1 MNRAIRAGTSLVLSG
16 DGLTLDDAERILRG
30 QVERLTLAPAAG
42 KRVEKARLCL
52 EELMATGAAIY
63 GVNTG
68 FGKLANQRIEA
79 DEVLALQENLLR
91 SHAVGVGPLLG
102 IGVSRLALALRIQA
116 LAKGYSGVTS
126 ALLTTLIEMY
136 NRGVVPAIPEQ
147 GSVGASGDLAP
158 LAHLALVVMGEG
170 HAFVT
175 KPGSDGDAGTRS
187 KPRQRILS
195 GRAALRRVHLQPH
208 RPLAK
213 EGLSLINGT
222 QISTAILADAL
233 VRARHLAKVADI
245 AGAMTVEATK
255 SSLRPFD
262 PRIQHIR
269 PHAGQIASAR
279 NLRRLLEGST
289 IMPSHADCS
298 KVQDA
303 YSIRCMPQVHG
314 TLRDAIAQVQQVV
327 ECEMNAATDNPL
339 VFADTGEI
347 LSGGNFHGQPIALA
361 ADHLAAA
368 VADLSSIS
376 ERRVE
381 NLVNPDLSGLPGFL
395 TPHPGL
401 NSGMML
407 VQVLAA
413 ALVSENKAAAFP
425 ASVDSI
431 PTSANREDHVSMST
445 TAARKCRTIVVNATR
460 VLACELL
467 CAAQGLEF
475 LKPLR
480 PGTGAEAAYHHIR
493 EQVRPLGRDRTL
505 HRDLEAVERL
515 IRLGSLVG
523 VVEIPCGILA

>member
-1 MNRAIRAGTSLVLSG
+1 MKGQPRNSAALELTG
-16 DGLTLDDAERILRG
+16 DGLTLDDAEHILGG
-30 QVERLTLAPAAG
+30 QVEHLRLGAAAR
-42 KRVEKARLCL
+42 KRVERARRCL
-52 EELMATGAAIY
+52 EELLGTGATIY

-91 SHAVGVGPLLG
+91 SHAVGMGPLLG

-116 LAKGYSGVTS
+116 LAKGYSGVTP
-126 ALLTTLIEMY
+126 ALVDLLIEMY

-158 LAHLALVVMGEG
+158 LAHLALVAMGEG

-175 KPGSDGDAGTRS
+175 RPGADGEERRRLARPKP
-187 KPRQRILS
+187 LS
-195 GRAALRRVHLQPH
+195 GRAALRRVHLRPH
-208 RPLAK
+208 RPQAK

-222 QISTAILADAL
+222 QVSTALLTDGL
-233 VRARHLAKVADI
+233 VRARQLAKVADI

-262 PRIQHIR
+262 ARIQEIR
-269 PHAGQIASAR
+269 PHPGQIACAA
-279 NLRRLLEGST
+279 NLRRLLADSE
-289 IMPSHADCS
+289 IMVSHAECG

-303 YSIRCMPQVHG
+303 YSLRCMPQVHG
-314 TLRDAIAQVQQVV
+314 TLRDAVSHVARVV

-339 VFADTGEI
+339 VFADSGEI
-347 LSGGNFHGQPIALA
+347 ISGGNFHAQPIALA
-361 ADHLAAA
+361 ADLLGAAL
-368 VADLSSIS
+368 ADLGSIC

-413 ALVSENKAAAFP
+413 ALVSENKAASYP

-445 TAARKCRTIVVNATR
+445 TAARKCRTIVANTTR
-460 VLACELL
+460 ILACELL

-475 LKPLR
+475 LQPLR
-480 PGTGAEAAYHHIR
+480 PGKGVAAAHRLIR
-493 EQVRPLGRDRTL
+493 DHVRPLGRDRTL

-515 IRLGSLVG
+515 IRSRSIIDA
-523 VVEIPCGILA
+523 VEAACGALN

>member
-1 MNRAIRAGTSLVLSG
+1 MNRIHRTPASRELTG
-16 DGLTLDDAERILRG
+16 DNLTLADAEAILHGRIEQLS
-30 QVERLTLAPAAG
+30 LAPAA
-42 KRVEKARLCL
+42 RRRIEQARHCL
-52 EELMATGAAIY
+52 TDLLAKGATIY

-68 FGKLANQRIEA
+68 FGKLSNQRIEPH
-79 DEVLALQENLLR
+79 EVLALQENLLR
-91 SHAVGVGPLLG
+91 SHAVGVGPLLPL
-102 IGVSRLALALRIQA
+102 GVSRLALALRIQA
-116 LAKGYSGVTS
+116 LAKGHSGVS
-126 ALLTTLIEMY
+126 VELVERLLAMF

-170 HAFVT
+170 YAFVSR
-175 KPGSDGDAGTRS
+175 PGSEGDHGAQPT
-187 KPRQRILS
+187 QRPMS
-195 GRAALRRVHLQPH
+195 GRAALRRVRLQPY
-208 RPLAK
+208 RPQAK

-222 QISTAILADAL
+222 QISTALLAEAL
-233 VRARHLAKVADI
+233 VRARQLAKMADV

-262 PRIQHIR
+262 PRLQAIR
-269 PHAGQIASAR
+269 PHPGQAACAG
-279 NLRRLLEGST
+279 NLLRLLADSE
-289 IMPSHADCS
+289 IMVSHADCS

-303 YSIRCMPQVHG
+303 YSLRCMPQVHG
-314 TLRDAIAQVQQVV
+314 TLRDAIGHVTQVV
-327 ECEMNAATDNPL
+327 QREMNAATDNPL
-339 VFADTGEI
+339 VFADTNEVI
-347 LSGGNFHGQPIALA
+347 SGGNFHAQPIALA
-361 ADHLAAA
+361 ADLLCAA

-413 ALVSENKAAAFP
+413 ALVSENKASSFP

-445 TAARKCRTIVVNATR
+445 MAARKCRAVVTNATR
-460 VLACELL
+460 VLACEVL

-475 LKPLR
+475 HLPLR
-480 PGTGAEAAYHHIR
+480 PGRGVEAAYRQVR
-493 EQVRPLGRDRTL
+493 EHVRPLGRDRTL

-515 IRLGSLVG
+515 IRTGSLLAG
-523 VVEIPCGILA
+523 VEAVCGELE